1 MIKQTLARMG
11 YLVLRDG
18 KVEIKGQNK
27 PDFKDLPG
35 LIPEWER
42 MYDLG
47 SAFCK
52 PDYFL
57 PLAAAE
63 GLASSEML

>member
-1 MIKQTLARMG
+1 MIVKQALARMG

-18 KVEIKGQNK
+18 KVEIKGEHK
-27 PDFKDLPG
+27 PDFRDLSI
-35 LIPEWER
+35 LAPEWER

-47 SAFCK
+47 SAFSK

-57 PLAAAE
+57 PF
-63 GLASSEML
+63 